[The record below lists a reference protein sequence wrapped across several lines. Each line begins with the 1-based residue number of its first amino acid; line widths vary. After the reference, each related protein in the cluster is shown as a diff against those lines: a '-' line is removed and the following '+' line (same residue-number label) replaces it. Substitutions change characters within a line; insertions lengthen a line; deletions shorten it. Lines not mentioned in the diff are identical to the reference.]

1 MALDPQVFSFWD
13 SVSDEAK
20 IKVMQVSS
28 CVNRV
33 VSSSVLASNALAR
46 YEGLPYGC
54 DETCCERII
63 RKP

>member
-13 SVSDEAK
+13 SVSDEAN
-20 IKVMQVSS
+20 IKVRQVSS

-33 VSSSVLASNALAR
+33 ISSSVLASKALAR

>member
-1 MALDPQVFSFWD
+1 MALDPQNFSFWD

-28 CVNRV
+28 CVRV
-33 VSSSVLASNALAR
+33 ISSSVLASRALAR

>member
-1 MALDPQVFSFWD
+1 MTLDPRVFSFWG
-13 SVSDEAK
+13 SASDEAK
-20 IKVMQVSS
+20 IKFMQVSS

-63 RKP
+63 REP

>member
-1 MALDPQVFSFWD
+1 
-13 SVSDEAK
+13 
-20 IKVMQVSS
+20 MQVSS
-28 CVNRV
+28 FVNRV